1 MALAGFAYSC
11 MVVSSFSRAQ
21 QKVLD
26 MGYPNDMNTST
37 MISGTFKIYLET
49 FSINFLKPRTS
60 IFTVQLHNGI
70 SDRLLI
76 FQPNTEQL

>member
-37 MISGTFKIYLET
+37 MISGTFKISLEK
-49 FSINFLKPRTS
+49 FIIDFLKPRTS
-60 IFTVQLHNGI
+60 DFLQYNGTAEI
-70 SDRLLI
+70 PTI
-76 FQPNTEQL
+76 CFYFNQT